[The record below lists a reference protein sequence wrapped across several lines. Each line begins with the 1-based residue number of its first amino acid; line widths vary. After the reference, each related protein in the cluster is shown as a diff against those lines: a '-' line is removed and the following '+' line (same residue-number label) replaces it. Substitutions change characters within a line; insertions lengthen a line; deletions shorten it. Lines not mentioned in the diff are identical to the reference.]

1 MAMAMA
7 GDALVSTGHM
17 DGAMA
22 ERLAG
27 AVVAALQA
35 FGSRAAAK
43 AGALPVSFP

>member
-1 MAMAMA
+1 MVPAVAMA
-7 GDALVSTGHM
+7 GGAGMATRHS

-27 AVVAALQA
+27 AVEAALQA

-43 AGALPVSFP
+43 LEVRR